1 MSGKYRVILAFWGLL
16 FLASSLIV
24 LISWQPVD
32 QGADS
37 LQPPVTRPPGNNL
50 ESGVDNNEGKPA
62 GGLVPIE
69 GEGQWSLFLAAASAF
84 VSAAGFMTTTYF
96 AMRNDRRQTTL
107 TQLQV
112 QQLATEI
119 ERQRLEID
127 RLKREQGSKKK
138 A

>member
-1 MSGKYRVILAFWGLL
+1 MSGKYRVVLAFWGLL

-24 LISWQPVD
+24 LVSWRPSDRAVD
-32 QGADS
+32 G
-37 LQPPVTRPPGNNL
+37 LQPPTTLPPGNGL
-50 ESGVDNNEGKPA
+50 ESNVDDDGKPA
-62 GGLVPIE
+62 GGLVPVE
-69 GEGQWSLFLAAASAF
+69 DDTQWSLYLAAASAF

-96 AMRNDRRQTTL
+96 AMRNDRRQTAL

-127 RLKREQGSKKK
+127 RLKREQEKGKK
-138 A
+138 